1 MTEENREAQPPRP
14 EGLGTF
20 DPGETPPTPPTPPM
34 SGSLGAFGALGALGA
49 LSLPE
54 GDPPL
59 PSPRGSRRSSEDASL
74 SRSFIEVLEQIQV
87 LQERLREIHEQEV
100 IAGVQGVQGDRSRP
114 NQSPKS
120 SKHKTISRLSVKES
134 PHRVDSKSSQFS
146 SDMERRPTARKAE
159 MMIAQKA
166 LRTTTDFEETMR
178 STEVQFFIGVEW
190 DIDDTGLLDLKKN
203 HLAVTSPRTKTH
215 HTGTISSGVGGVAR
229 RLRTATDR
237 PVEGCAV
244 NPESRKRI
252 FWDCLAMV
260 ALMIEVLTAPL
271 QVYNIDGGF
280 RQVADVLTWVTTA
293 YWVLDVPASFLTAVY
308 INHIL
313 HSQLQVVAKVYLKS
327 WFCFDMVML
336 APELLFLVNI
346 ILQPDSESDPAASGL
361 LRALRARRLV
371 RVIRFARIM
380 RFRKAMTLVKK
391 LSCYKQFRMF
401 FQGWI
406 SASLLPLVLL
416 LLLLSI
422 SVHFL
427 ASLWFVAGDVE
438 GGWVMAEG
446 LHDAAFVQQYVRSVE
461 WALSRLPASSLRSNV
476 ELNTAFERWLAIM
489 ATFVSLCISSLF
501 ISVLTNIMADV
512 ARKTRKMTQ
521 ILESVRKYCGTCGVS
536 LAHTMKIRRLVERE
550 HFRANIQDHMQFLLS
565 LPESLVRELFHEARS
580 LTLGCHPFFLEIG
593 AANASM
599 ELHLCNQAVK
609 ELYLLE
615 HDVIFY
621 GNQKGQGL
629 YILASGAAVYA
640 PGSEFHQPQ
649 SDILQH
655 HNYRRRDSF
664 SKVLNIF
671 GSSGDHVES
680 TSSVV
685 RQTSLMSGKPE
696 VYVAAEEFV
705 SEQALWIRGW
715 KHQGRLEATVES
727 RAILLA
733 KVEMR
738 VVLQDYADILAT
750 AVIYARSFVS
760 AMNEISAANISDMP
774 LDPSLLHLDPAN
786 SSSLGPKGK
795 GRYDKVLPGQ

>member
-1 MTEENREAQPPRP
+1 M
-14 EGLGTF
+14 
-20 DPGETPPTPPTPPM
+20 
-34 SGSLGAFGALGALGA
+34 
-49 LSLPE
+49 
-54 GDPPL
+54 
-59 PSPRGSRRSSEDASL
+59 
-74 SRSFIEVLEQIQV
+74 

-100 IAGVQGVQGDRSRP
+100 HGVHGVHGDRSRP
-114 NQSPKS
+114 NPSAKT
-120 SKHKTISRLSVKES
+120 SKHKTSSRLSIKES
-134 PHRVDSKSSQFS
+134 PHRVDSKSSQLS
-146 SDMERRPTARKAE
+146 SDAERPPTSQKAE
-159 MMIAQKA
+159 MMMAQKA
-166 LRTTTDFEETMR
+166 FRTTTDFEETMR
-178 STEVQFFIGVEW
+178 SAEVQFFIGVEW
-190 DIDDTGLLDLKKN
+190 DIDDTGLLDLQKN

-215 HTGTISSGVGGVAR
+215 HTGTISSGVGGIAR
-229 RLRTATDR
+229 RSSWLRTTTER
-237 PVEGCAV
+237 PPEGCAV
-244 NPESRKRI
+244 NPESKRRI

-260 ALMIEVLTAPL
+260 ALMIEVLTAPV
-271 QVYNIDGGF
+271 QVYNIDGRF
-280 RQVADVLTWVTTA
+280 RRAADVLHWVTTA

-308 INHIL
+308 INDIL
-313 HSQLQVVAKVYLKS
+313 HSQLHVVAKVYLKS
-327 WFCFDMVML
+327 WFCFDIVML
-336 APELLFLVNI
+336 APEVLFLVNI
-346 ILQPDSESDPAASGL
+346 FVQPDESESDPAASGL

-380 RFRKAMTLVKK
+380 RFRKAMTLAKK
-391 LSCYKQFRMF
+391 LSCYKHFRIF

-422 SVHFL
+422 SIHFL

-446 LHDAAFVQQYVRSVE
+446 LHDAPFVQQYVRSVE

-489 ATFVSLCISSLF
+489 ATFVSVCISSLF

-599 ELHLCNQAVK
+599 ELNLCNQAVK

-655 HNYRRRDSF
+655 HNNRRRDSF

-671 GSSGDHVES
+671 GSTGDHVEDS
-680 TSSVV
+680 FSVV
-685 RQTSLMSGKPE
+685 KQTSLMSGKPE
-696 VYVAAEEFV
+696 VYIAAEEFV

-715 KHQGRLEATVES
+715 KYQGRLEATVES
-727 RAILLA
+727 RAILLSKA
-733 KVEMR
+733 EMR
-738 VVLQDYADILAT
+738 IVLQDYADILAT

-760 AMNEISAANISDMP
+760 AMNEIAAANISDMP
-774 LDPSLLHLDPAN
+774 LDPSLLHLDPARSTSLPKK
-786 SSSLGPKGK
+786 SSSSGPKNK
-795 GRYDKVLPGQ
+795 GRYDKVLPSQ